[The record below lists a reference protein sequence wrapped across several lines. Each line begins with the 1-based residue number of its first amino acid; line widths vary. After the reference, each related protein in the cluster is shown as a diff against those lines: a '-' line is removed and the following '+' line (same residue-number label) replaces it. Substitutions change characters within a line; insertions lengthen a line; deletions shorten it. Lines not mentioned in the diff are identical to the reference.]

1 MGLWGRGCRVLVV
14 GLAGL
19 LFLLALPGCGG
30 TQGGQREQSLGV
42 AQSVGLMGKVVNI
55 GTRLA
60 DRVDDLEVRVGRLE
74 AAAAHARAQW
84 GDLRLERQVVLDAT
98 QGALFAPGDAE
109 LTPAARRAIEQL
121 LKRVKGREDV
131 VFLVTG
137 HTDGTGAE
145 GDNYALGWRRAASV
159 TGYLTR
165 HQGITPLRVV
175 TMSYG
180 ASAPLASNATPEGR
194 RRNRRVE
201 LLAYLEVL
209 TAAPGQ
215 PVTAQGLSSP

>member
-1 MGLWGRGCRVLVV
+1 V
-14 GLAGL
+14 GLPGL
-19 LFLLALPGCGG
+19 LFLLALAGCGA
-30 TQGGQREQSLGV
+30 TQGGPREQSLGV
-42 AQSVGLMGKVVNI
+42 AQSVGLLGRVVNI
-55 GTRLA
+55 GSRLA
-60 DRVDDLEVRVGRLE
+60 DRVDDLEARVGRLE
-74 AAAAHARAQW
+74 AGAVYARGQW

-98 QGALFAPGDAE
+98 QGALFAPGDAG
-109 LTPAARRAIEQL
+109 LTPTAQRAIEQL
-121 LKRVKGREDV
+121 LKPVKGREDV

-137 HTDGTGAE
+137 QTDGTGAE
-145 GDNYALGWRRAASV
+145 GDNYALGWRRAVNV

-165 HQGITPLRVV
+165 HQGIAPLRVV

-180 ASAPLASNATPEGR
+180 ASVPVASNVTPEGR

-215 PVTAQGLSSP
+215 PVTAQGLNSP